1 MSRTTSDEVKSVQP
15 ELLMVR
21 AGAGAGK
28 TTELVNRVLSL
39 ARHYLKTEK
48 RLPHLVVT
56 TFTRKATQE
65 LKERLLSEALKLS
78 DADLV
83 RFVQSPSHLHI
94 STIHGVLSLYLF
106 RYGVKIGL
114 GPQFSII
121 DSTSEVKLIKK
132 AIKRYLK
139 KDQDLYKIDL
149 LLEELNLKNLITSL
163 QTYFE
168 QRFIVGHKI
177 NFFNDQDLK
186 KSNAHKTLEWAEKA
200 NELVNHTENIQDGKN
215 WPEYISFLKNC
226 IVKINQS
233 QGMDFQSIISFS
245 ENKPDTK
252 VKKGTDEFVKELK
265 TEVHKLAD
273 DFFDRKWVFEESYIQ
288 KHKEVCFAFQSLA
301 ESLFTDLFSEKVSAS
316 TLTMSDLEN
325 FSLWLAQNNPQTA
338 EQFSEEWDYWL
349 VDEYQDTSP
358 KQVEILNKLIGHRNS
373 FTVGDP
379 QQSIYLF
386 RGARA
391 EVFLQKEKDVLN
403 LKGQTLKKMENYR
416 SRPELLHFF
425 NHFFQHY
432 DSRQFQPMI
441 ATDKNLVNEL
451 KNTPAAYFIQADKTL
466 EDSDLLSAIERITE
480 LLQSGTRA
488 EEICVLARSNQVLN
502 RFSKLCFQYHIP
514 VQLHAG
520 SGFRGRREI
529 LDALMLLK
537 FLVNSHDNVN
547 LVGLLRTPWFRIHD
561 AEISRVANIS
571 QNSYWQVLQKELIE
585 NSVVIRLIKLKKLT
599 EEIGFVQAWKQGLV
613 QSGILDFSY
622 SLDPSGR
629 REANLM
635 KLISDLSMKERL
647 PGFRI
652 LDFIYDEEIS
662 SMSDTEVAGESD
674 AVPVISP
681 DRVNLM
687 TVHASKGLQFEHVL
701 LIGVGNKPPQTR
713 SNFFM
718 YHETDMKFS
727 ISLVDSDSGKLLTS
741 TVGEEIRT
749 TKSDREKQEMARVLY
764 VALTR
769 AKYSI
774 FLSWQTEIKGSWSS
788 QMWKPTEGLVQH
800 DLFHTSF
807 ISNHRPEIKKMERN
821 VPQIKKLRTKLSEKK
836 EENKSRSVT
845 EILAADLNKIKF
857 HKSESQKRI
866 ELVQKGVDIH
876 RIFESICYRNE
887 IPKPKTANEQSV
899 HHFMQTDNGKKL
911 LQWMSD
917 GNPEWGFCVVQ
928 DDIWIQGQID
938 LWCRAD
944 DGQVYIV
951 DYKTGSKAYL
961 SKAQEQLNLYAWA
974 LRKMKKIQPNDKVH
988 LVVIYPLENEM
999 IFEKADPDY
1008 IPSPLRV
1015 SSPSH

>member
-1 MSRTTSDEVKSVQP
+1 MSRTTSVEVKSVQP
-15 ELLMVR
+15 ELIMVR

-28 TTELVNRVLSL
+28 TTELVTRVLSL
-39 ARHYLKTEK
+39 AQHYLTTEK

-65 LKERLLSEALKLS
+65 LKERLLSEALKS
-78 DADLV
+78 GDKNLV

-121 DSTSEVKLIKK
+121 DSASEIKLIKR
-132 AIKRYLK
+132 AIKRHLK
-139 KDQDLYKIDL
+139 KDQDLLKIDL
-149 LLEELNLKNLITSL
+149 LLEELTLKNLISSL
-163 QTYFE
+163 QSYFE
-168 QRFIVGHKI
+168 QRFTVGDKI
-177 NFFNDQDLK
+177 DFFNEQDLI
-186 KSNAHKTLEWAEKA
+186 KSNANKTLEWAKKA
-200 NELVNHTENIQDGKN
+200 IELVNHIENIQDGKN

-226 IVKINQS
+226 ILKINQS
-233 QGMDFQSIISFS
+233 QGLDHLPILQFS

-273 DFFDRKWVFEESYIQ
+273 DLFDRKWVFEESYIK
-288 KHKEVCFAFQSLA
+288 KHTQVCLAFQSLA
-301 ESLFTDLFSEKVSAS
+301 ESLFSEIFSEKVSAS

-325 FSLWLAQNNPQTA
+325 FSLSLANNHPQTA
-338 EQFSEEWDYWL
+338 KQFSEEWDYWL

-391 EVFLQKEKDVLN
+391 EVFLQKEREVSNLN
-403 LKGQTLKKMENYR
+403 GQILQKMQNYR

-425 NHFFQHY
+425 NHFFQSY
-432 DSRQFQPMI
+432 DSKQFQAMV
-441 ATDKNLVNEL
+441 ATDKNLVPEL
-451 KNTPAAYFIQADKTL
+451 KDTPVAYFIQADKTL
-466 EDSDLLSAIERITE
+466 DDSDLLSAIERMTE

-514 VQLHAG
+514 VQLHSG

-547 LVGLLRTPWFRIHD
+547 LVGLLRTPWFRVHD
-561 AEISRVANIS
+561 SEISRIAS
-571 QNSYWQVLQKELIE
+571 LGQNSYWQVLQQEFKE
-585 NSVVIRLIKLKKLT
+585 NSVIIRLVKLKKMT
-599 EEIGFVQAWKQGLV
+599 EEIGFVQAWRQGLV

-652 LDFIYDEEIS
+652 LDFIYDEEVS
-662 SMSDTEVAGESD
+662 SMSDTEVSGESD

-701 LIGVGNKPPQTR
+701 LIGVGNKPPQVR
-713 SNFFM
+713 ASFFM
-718 YHETDMKFS
+718 FHENDFKFS
-727 ISLVDSDSGKLLTS
+727 MSLSDPDSGKLLTS
-741 TVGEEIRT
+741 TAGEEIRA

-769 AKYSI
+769 AKFSI
-774 FLSWQTEIKGSWSS
+774 FLAWQTEIKGSWAN
-788 QMWKPTEGLVQH
+788 QMWKPSEGVVKH
-800 DLFHTSF
+800 ELFQTSF
-807 ISNHRPEIKKMERN
+807 ISNHRPEIKKMEQL
-821 VPQIKKLRTKLSEKK
+821 VSQSKKLRSKFSQKK
-836 EENKSRSVT
+836 EENLSRSVT
-845 EILAADLNKIKF
+845 EILTADLSKIKF

-866 ELVQKGVDIH
+866 EIVQKGVDIH
-876 RIFESICYRNE
+876 RILESIRYRNE
-887 IPKPKTANEQSV
+887 LPKPKTQNEQIV
-899 HHFMQTDNGKKL
+899 HQFMQTENGKKL
-911 LQWMSD
+911 LQWITD
-917 GNPEWGFCVVQ
+917 GYPEWGFCVVQ

-938 LWCRAD
+938 LWCRSEA
-944 DGQVYIV
+944 GEVYIV

-961 SKAQEQLNLYAWA
+961 TKAQEQLNLYAWA
-974 LRKMKKIQPNDKVH
+974 LRKMKKIQQSDKVQ